1 MGHFLN
7 PGDRSFRKSLN
18 SQIYV
23 DKSEMVAELN
33 KYFDTEN
40 QYICVSRARR
50 FGKTMMTNL
59 LAAYYSKGCDS
70 RALFEELKLAK
81 HEGWDKYLNS
91 SNVILIDM
99 NGRYWRDTDKNRNN
113 IIQELQSSVIREL
126 SDAFPAVQLRDVTHL
141 SSALSAIYNQLGE
154 TFTIIIDEYDVVIRD
169 PEASDGVQKEYIG
182 LLNDLFKNNEV
193 RNAIDLAYIT
203 GILPILRE
211 TVQSKLNNF
220 KEFTM
225 LSPKRLAPY
234 FGFTEKEVNE
244 LCERFGM
251 DENKCREMYDGYVF
265 PNVGH
270 IYNPNSVA
278 QAATDGVFESYW
290 TQTSKA
296 EAITFYINA
305 NLDGIQEDITEL
317 LEGKEIDVNT
327 NTYANDV
334 REFTSKDD
342 VFTYLIHLGY
352 LAYDNDT
359 EKCRIP
365 NAEIRREWFSVME
378 KAKDLN
384 VVYEICNTSSKLMK
398 ATENGDEQAVA
409 LALDDAHE
417 TICSPLTYNRESS
430 MQSAILMAYLYA
442 QRDYMVFSELTAGS
456 GYADVAFIPL
466 RSGKRAIIIELKKD
480 GKPEDALNQ
489 ILERNYAHALRRHPG
504 KGAILVGISYN
515 PEDKK
520 HQCKIMMVEDVKEV
534 WRN

>member
-1 MGHFLN
+1 MGRLVN
-7 PGDRSFRKSLN
+7 PGNILFTEDLN
-18 SQIYV
+18 SKIYV
-23 DKSEMVAELN
+23 DKSEMVVDLN
-33 KYFDTEN
+33 EYYRTGDK
-40 QYICVSRARR
+40 YICVSRARR

-59 LAAYYSKGCDS
+59 LSAYYSKGCDS
-70 RALFEELKLAK
+70 RALFEGLKLAQ

-91 SNVILIDM
+91 SNVIYIDI
-99 NGRYWRDTDKNRNN
+99 NGRYSLAEDKKNFVKQLKQD
-113 IIQELQSSVIREL
+113 IVDELIEEFPQVSIRRE
-126 SDAFPAVQLRDVTHL
+126 DDIAK
-141 SSALSAIYNQLGE
+141 ALVNVFLQTGE
-154 TFTIIIDEYDVVIRD
+154 SFVFLIDEYDVLIRD
-169 PEASDGVQKEYIG
+169 TEAEPMALKEYID
-182 LLNDLFKNNEV
+182 LLNGLFKNNEV
-193 RNAIDLAYIT
+193 RNAIGLAYIT
-203 GILPILRE
+203 GILPILKER
-211 TVQSKLNNF
+211 VQSKLNNF
-220 KEFTM
+220 REFTM
-225 LSPKRLAPY
+225 LDPCQFAPY
-234 FGFTEKEVNE
+234 WGFTEDEVIA
-244 LCERFGM
+244 LCKQFNM
-251 DENKCREMYDGYVF
+251 DTNRCRDMYDGYCY
-265 PNVGH
+265 PEVGH

-278 QAATDGVFESYW
+278 KAMLSHKYDSYW

-296 EAITFYINA
+296 EAISFYINA

-480 GKPEDALNQ
+480 GKPEDALSQ

-504 KGAILVGISYN
+504 KGVILVGISYN

-534 WRN
+534 WKN

>member
-1 MGHFLN
+1 MGRLVN
-7 PGDRSFRKSLN
+7 PGNILFTEDLN
-18 SQIYV
+18 SKIYV
-23 DKSEMVAELN
+23 DKSEMVVDLN
-33 KYFDTEN
+33 EYYRTGDK
-40 QYICVSRARR
+40 YICVSRARR

-59 LAAYYSKGCDS
+59 LSAYYSKGCDS
-70 RALFEELKLAK
+70 RALFEGLKLAQ

-91 SNVILIDM
+91 SNVIYIDI
-99 NGRYWRDTDKNRNN
+99 NGRYSLAEDKKNFVKQLKQD
-113 IIQELQSSVIREL
+113 IVDELIEEFPQVSIRRE
-126 SDAFPAVQLRDVTHL
+126 DDIAK
-141 SSALSAIYNQLGE
+141 ALVNVFLQTGE
-154 TFTIIIDEYDVVIRD
+154 SFVFLIDEYDVLIRD
-169 PEASDGVQKEYIG
+169 TEAEPMALKEYID
-182 LLNDLFKNNEV
+182 LLNGLFKNNEV
-193 RNAIDLAYIT
+193 RNAIGLAYIT
-203 GILPILRE
+203 GILPILKER
-211 TVQSKLNNF
+211 VQSKLNNF
-220 KEFTM
+220 REFTM
-225 LSPKRLAPY
+225 LDPCQFAPY
-234 FGFTEKEVNE
+234 WGFTEDEVIA
-244 LCERFGM
+244 LCKQFNM
-251 DENKCREMYDGYVF
+251 DTNRCRDMYDGYCY
-265 PNVGH
+265 PEVGH

-278 QAATDGVFESYW
+278 KAMLSHKYDSYW

-296 EAITFYINA
+296 EAISFYINA

>member
-1 MGHFLN
+1 MGRLVN
-7 PGDRSFRKSLN
+7 PGNILFTEDLN
-18 SQIYV
+18 SKIYV
-23 DKSEMVAELN
+23 DKSEMVVDLN
-33 KYFDTEN
+33 EYYRTGDK
-40 QYICVSRARR
+40 YICVSRARR
-50 FGKTMMTNL
+50 FGKTMMANL

-70 RALFEELKLAK
+70 RALFEGLKLAQ

-91 SNVILIDM
+91 SNVIYIDI
-99 NGRYWRDTDKNRNN
+99 NGRYSLAEDKKNFVKQLKQD
-113 IIQELQSSVIREL
+113 IVDELIEEFPQVSIRRE
-126 SDAFPAVQLRDVTHL
+126 DDIAK
-141 SSALSAIYNQLGE
+141 ALVNVFLQTGE
-154 TFTIIIDEYDVVIRD
+154 SFVFLIDEYDVLIRD
-169 PEASDGVQKEYIG
+169 TEAEPMALKEYID
-182 LLNDLFKNNEV
+182 LLNGLFKNNEV
-193 RNAIDLAYIT
+193 RNAIGLAYIT
-203 GILPILRE
+203 GILPILKER
-211 TVQSKLNNF
+211 VQSKLNNF
-220 KEFTM
+220 REFTM
-225 LSPKRLAPY
+225 LDPCQFAPY
-234 FGFTEKEVNE
+234 WGFTEDEVIA
-244 LCERFGM
+244 LCKQFNM
-251 DENKCREMYDGYVF
+251 DTNRCRDMYDGYCY
-265 PNVGH
+265 PEVGH

-278 QAATDGVFESYW
+278 KAMLSHKYDSYW

-296 EAITFYINA
+296 EAISFYINA

-534 WRN
+534 WKN

>member
-1 MGHFLN
+1 MGRLVN
-7 PGDRSFRKSLN
+7 PGNILFTEDLN
-18 SQIYV
+18 SNIYV
-23 DKSEMVAELN
+23 DKSEMVVDLN
-33 KYFDTEN
+33 EYYRTGDK
-40 QYICVSRARR
+40 YICVSRARR

-59 LAAYYSKGCDS
+59 LSAYYSKGCDS
-70 RALFEELKLAK
+70 RALFEGLKLAQ

-91 SNVILIDM
+91 SNVIYIDM
-99 NGRYWRDTDKNRNN
+99 NGRYWRATDKKTV
-113 IIQELQSSVIREL
+113 IKELRSSVIREL
-126 SDAFPAVQLRDVTHL
+126 SIAFPTVQLRDVTHL
-141 SSALSAIYNQLGE
+141 SDALSNIYNQLGE

-193 RNAIDLAYIT
+193 RNAIDLVYIT
-203 GILPILRE
+203 GILPILKE
-211 TVQSKLNNF
+211 MVQSKLNNF
-220 KEFTM
+220 SEFTM
-225 LSPKRLAPY
+225 LDPCQLAPY
-234 FGFTEKEVNE
+234 WGFTEEEVAR
-244 LCERFGM
+244 LCKQFNM
-251 DENKCREMYDGYVF
+251 DTGKCRDMYDGYYY
-265 PNVGH
+265 PEIGH
-270 IYNPNSVA
+270 IYNPNSVVKA
-278 QAATDGVFESYW
+278 MLSQKYNSYW
-290 TQTSKA
+290 AKTSKA
-296 EAITFYINA
+296 EAITYYINA

-456 GYADVAFIPL
+456 GYADVAFVPL

>member
-1 MGHFLN
+1 MGLFLN
-7 PGDRSFRKSLN
+7 PGNRSFRKSLN

-23 DKSEMVAELN
+23 DKSEMVVELN

-70 RALFEELKLAK
+70 RALFEGLKLAQ

-91 SNVILIDM
+91 SNVIYIDI
-99 NGRYWRDTDKNRNN
+99 NGRYSITEDKKNFVKLLKQDIVDELIEEFPQVKIKKEDDIVKALVNVYQQTD
-113 IIQELQSSVIREL
+113 ELFVFL
-126 SDAFPAVQLRDVTHL
+126 
-141 SSALSAIYNQLGE
+141 
-154 TFTIIIDEYDVVIRD
+154 IDEYDFLIRD
-169 PEASDGVQKEYIG
+169 TEAEPTARKEYIE
-182 LLNDLFKNNEV
+182 LLNGLFKNNEL
-193 RNAIDLAYIT
+193 RNAIGLAYIT
-203 GILPILRE
+203 GILPILKER
-211 TVQSKLNNF
+211 VQSKLNNF
-220 KEFTM
+220 REFTM
-225 LSPKRLAPY
+225 LDPCQFAPY
-234 FGFTEKEVNE
+234 WGFTEDEVTA
-244 LCERFGM
+244 LCKHFNM
-251 DENKCREMYDGYVF
+251 DTNRCRDMYDGYCF
-265 PNVGH
+265 PEVGH

-278 QAATDGVFESYW
+278 NAMLSHKYDSYW
-290 TQTSKA
+290 TKTSKA
-296 EAITFYINA
+296 EAISFYINA

-456 GYADVAFIPL
+456 GYADVAFVPL